1 MNLFYKP
8 KTFGFRTREFS
19 DNPLQRKPSRRKALE
34 LDKTE
39 PEGGWG
45 ESDQEDGRHGC
56 ESLYRAERQEV
67 TLTDENI

>member
-1 MNLFYKP
+1 M
-8 KTFGFRTREFS
+8 
-19 DNPLQRKPSRRKALE
+19 
-34 LDKTE
+34 TE
-39 PEGGWG
+39 TEGGWG